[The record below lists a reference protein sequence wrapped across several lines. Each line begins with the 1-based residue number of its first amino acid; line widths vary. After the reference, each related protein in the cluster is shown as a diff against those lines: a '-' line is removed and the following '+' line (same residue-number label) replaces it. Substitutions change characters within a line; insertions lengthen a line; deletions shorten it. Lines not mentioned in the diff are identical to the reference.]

1 MLSYYEVCQK
11 IQQGWRVERNDEQ
24 KIPYAYSNNEWVGYD
39 DPESLRAKVQFI
51 KQKDVAGAMF
61 WALDFDDFNG
71 QFCNQGKYPLVNA
84 VKNALKGSGGFNPPP
99 VIPTFRPTFR
109 PSSNTQIFIRPTR
122 PTRFTNRPIF
132 TQPTIR
138 PLTTTKA
145 INIIDEREFNERPR
159 PSKQ

>member
-1 MLSYYEVCQK
+1 
-11 IQQGWRVERNDEQ
+11 
-24 KIPYAYSNNEWVGYD
+24 
-39 DPESLRAKVQFI
+39 
-51 KQKDVAGAMF
+51 MF

-84 VKNALKGSGGFNPPP
+84 VKNALKGSGGFNPAP

-109 PSSNTQIFIRPTR
+109 PSPNTPIFIRPTR
-122 PTRFTNRPIF
+122 PTQFTNRPIF

-138 PLTTTKA
+138 TSSTTKA
-145 INIIDEREFNERPR
+145 INIIDEREFTER